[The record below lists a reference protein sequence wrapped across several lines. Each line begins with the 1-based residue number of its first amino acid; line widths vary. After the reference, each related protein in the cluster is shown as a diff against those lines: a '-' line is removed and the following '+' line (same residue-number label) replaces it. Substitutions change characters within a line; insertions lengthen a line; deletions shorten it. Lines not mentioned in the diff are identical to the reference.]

1 MGQLGLFSFKL
12 KAPQKNVLKHF
23 KGIVNWD
30 CLGTSVVDHLLKI
43 VFAKWGNLWII
54 SILLKKET

>member
-12 KAPQKNVLKHF
+12 KAPRENVLKHF
-23 KGIVNWD
+23 KGTVNWD
-30 CLGTSVVDHLLKI
+30 CLGTSVVDNLLKI

-54 SILLKKET
+54 SIFLKNET